1 VVLKMGFN
9 GGKKPK
15 RPTRG
20 GVVAALDVGSTK
32 VCCFIARLED
42 QGNVRVVGVG
52 HQLAAGVR
60 AGAIIDMEAAETSIG
75 AAVHAAEQMAGET
88 IRDVVVNVSGGYP
101 VSHTFNAEVSVP
113 GQEVTDSDVRRALAH
128 ARALQVGAEST
139 LIHALPVGFSLDGN
153 RGIRD
158 PKGMYGDRL
167 AVHVHVI
174 TAAAGAVRNLQTCVA
189 RCHLDIESMVV
200 SPYASALATLVEDE
214 MELGVACIDMGGGT
228 TTISVFF
235 EGQMVWTDCI
245 PVGGSHVT
253 NDIARGLTT
262 PVVHAERM
270 KTLYGSAMASAA
282 DEREMIDVPQVGE
295 EERASGNHV
304 PKSLLVR
311 IIQPRLEEIFELVR
325 SRLEQSGFAKLAGRR
340 VVLTGGA
347 SQLPGTREL
356 AQLILDKQVRLG
368 RPTRI
373 GGLADANGGP
383 AFSTAAGLLIHAVRH
398 PTELPVSVHEAVSGG
413 GIWGRVGTW
422 LRENL

>member
-1 VVLKMGFN
+1 MGFN

-32 VCCFIARLED
+32 VCCFIARHEE
-42 QGNVRVVGVG
+42 QGSVKVVGVG

-158 PKGMYGDRL
+158 PRGMYGDRL

-398 PTELPVSVHEAVSGG
+398 PTELPVTVHEAVSGG
-413 GIWGRVGTW
+413 GIWGRVGMW